1 VFVYATPV
9 VESAC
14 FGHGFSHTDTLAQL
28 LTAGES
34 AHGSLRHRKTWLG
47 ASLFGVGLFS
57 NSYTL
62 LMFFC
67 PYNHQTSYN

>member
-34 AHGSLRHRKTWLG
+34 LADRCATGKLG
-47 ASLFGVGLFS
+47 
-57 NSYTL
+57 
-62 LMFFC
+62 
-67 PYNHQTSYN
+67 